1 MQREFGYISIQ
12 STRPGLIGQVLADS
26 PVGQFA
32 WLLDKLQA
40 WTHPAEV
47 PAADLIG
54 ERFLIENASLYWFTA
69 SGGTSAYVGYAQDA
83 GWGAVPENSGVP
95 TAVIVFAHD
104 VGLRFAEEKSNT
116 IVRWTDIEDRGGHF
130 AALEEPEM
138 LLADVREFFRPLW

>member
-1 MQREFGYISIQ
+1 PDRVIGVHANGSLGTFVGEIDDETAAALAPLEHDRLRRVGEFMQREFGYISIQ
-12 STRPGLIGQVLADS
+12 STRPGLVGQVLADS

-83 GWGAVPENSGVP
+83 GWGAVP
-95 TAVIVFAHD
+95 
-104 VGLRFAEEKSNT
+104 
-116 IVRWTDIEDRGGHF
+116 
-130 AALEEPEM
+130 
-138 LLADVREFFRPLW
+138 